1 MTYDG
6 GSVPPSY
13 VKPSSSVYGRPAGS
27 TGCINLRAQ
36 DYRRSKPELCGS
48 FNEDGDVVPHA
59 ALSKKAMFVGNDILD
74 DGAWLIREAP
84 GQLAHH
90 SPQSPDFSFPENLYV
105 PDRRMVESYECGPER
120 KGKCY
125 GLDRP
130 SRTAAPPPCCCLEA
144 VAIPAHGPDKE
155 DGRTG
160 HDHRP
165 DTLQTRRVIGA
176 AEHKDGDAQ
185 RHDEE

>member
-1 MTYDG
+1 
-6 GSVPPSY
+6 
-13 VKPSSSVYGRPAGS
+13 
-27 TGCINLRAQ
+27 
-36 DYRRSKPELCGS
+36 
-48 FNEDGDVVPHA
+48 
-59 ALSKKAMFVGNDILD
+59 MFVGNDILD

-90 SPQSPDFSFPENLYV
+90 SPQSPDFSFPENHLHSFLEGE
-105 PDRRMVESYECGPER
+105 PPTTCMFRNRRMVESYERGQER
-120 KGKCY
+120 KGKCWKSADTRKLPACY